1 MGFENFA
8 TSQPSEQE
16 EETLSEFEINVRRME
31 ALIATH
37 GGDAYEV
44 TKEVM
49 SWVEEAKE
57 RYDGKH

>member
-8 TSQPSEQE
+8 TSHPNEQE
-16 EETLSEFEINVRRME
+16 EENLSEFEIIVRRME